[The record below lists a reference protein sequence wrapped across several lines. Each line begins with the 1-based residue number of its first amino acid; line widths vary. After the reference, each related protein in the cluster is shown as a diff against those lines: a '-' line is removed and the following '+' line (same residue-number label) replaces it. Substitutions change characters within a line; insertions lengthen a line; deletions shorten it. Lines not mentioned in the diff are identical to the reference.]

1 MQKYCT
7 LSFQIFFLK
16 VVIMK
21 ALKKIRGCN
30 DLRKKSAQDQAKH
43 F

>member
-16 VVIMK
+16 VVMK